1 MEIKN
6 ITAPFTD
13 EVLSSLK
20 VGDIVNI
27 SGTIFAGR
35 DAVLPK
41 IVKMIEDGT
50 LEENGIDLN
59 GGVIFHTA
67 VSPAGVG
74 PTSSNKLEI
83 EGTMP
88 QLTAAGIRMHLGKGQ
103 LKDETIQ
110 MFDEYNAV
118 YAVIAPVT
126 ALLNS
131 KVLEKECV
139 AHPELGMEAFYRL
152 KIDGF
157 PAIIAA
163 AHGERLT

>member
-1 MEIKN
+1 METRT

-13 EVLSSLK
+13 EVLKSLK
-20 VGDIVNI
+20 VGDIVNV
-27 SGTIFAGR
+27 SGTIYAGR

-41 IVKMIEDGT
+41 IVEMIEAGT
-50 LEENGIDLN
+50 LEDNDIHLQGS
-59 GGVIFHTA
+59 VIFHTA

-88 QLTAAGIRMHLGKGQ
+88 QLTKAGIRMHLGKGA
-103 LKDETIQ
+103 LKPETIA
-110 MFDEYNAV
+110 MFREYNAV

-131 KVLEKECV
+131 KVIAKRCV
-139 AHPELGMEAFYRL
+139 AHPELGMEAFYEL
-152 KIDGF
+152 HVEKF
-157 PAIIAA
+157 PCIIAA
-163 AHGERLT
+163 AHGESMF